1 MSVLSK
7 RIIATISD
15 YFIYCAF
22 FYFYVDIF
30 GIEQVDRTKVVSGIS
45 TLPLFVF
52 WFGYFVIMEVSFGG
66 TLGHLA
72 FNLKVISADGNAA
85 NLAQT
90 IKRRFSDPLD
100 FFLFGLPA
108 YITAKNSTLSQ
119 RIGDMWAK
127 TKVIENVG

>member
-15 YFIYCAF
+15 YFIYYAF

-30 GIEQVDRTKVVSGIS
+30 GIEQVDGTKVVSGIS

-72 FNLKVISADGNAA
+72 FNLKVISVDGNAV
-85 NLAQT
+85 NFAQT

-108 YITAKNSTLSQ
+108 YITAKNSPLSQ